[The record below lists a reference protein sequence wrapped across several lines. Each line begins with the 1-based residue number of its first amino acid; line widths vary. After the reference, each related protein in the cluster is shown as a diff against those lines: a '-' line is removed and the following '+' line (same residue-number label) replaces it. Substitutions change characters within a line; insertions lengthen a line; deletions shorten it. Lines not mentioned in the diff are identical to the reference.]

1 MEERKEIILKTPLSV
16 EEVQPLRAGDKIYL
30 NGVIY
35 AARDLT
41 HQRLIEDLEA
51 GKELP
56 FSLSGSVI
64 YYAGP
69 TPARRGEIIGSIG
82 PTTSS
87 RMDKY
92 LEYFL
97 QRGLRATIGKGE
109 RKEEV
114 KELLEKYGAVYLL
127 ACGGA
132 GAYLSTFVVEKEI
145 LAYQDLGAQALL
157 RLKVKQFPLVV
168 AYDTQGG
175 DIFEQGRIKYR
186 DIALYNKF

>member
-1 MEERKEIILKTPLSV
+1 M
-16 EEVQPLRAGDKIYL
+16 
-30 NGVIY
+30 
-35 AARDLT
+35 
-41 HQRLIEDLEA
+41 
-51 GKELP
+51 
-56 FSLSGSVI
+56 
-64 YYAGP
+64 
-69 TPARRGEIIGSIG
+69 
-82 PTTSS
+82 
-87 RMDKY
+87 
-92 LEYFL
+92 